1 MTRPAFPLPSRGV
14 ALVAAA
20 LSIGSASAAAAERR
34 VAPAHPAVEDVAQK
48 FAEAWNRHDMDA
60 FATLFAARAD
70 FVNVIGLHWH
80 GRGEIKQAHEQL
92 HATRMK
98 ESRLAMSAISARML
112 RPEVA
117 LVHAT
122 WELTGDT
129 GLDGKV
135 QPPRRGVLSF
145 VLEKEGGRW
154 LIESAQNTDIVPLP
168 NVPPA
173 R

>member
-1 MTRPAFPLPSRGV
+1 MTRSAFRLLSPGA
-14 ALVAAA
+14 ALAAAA
-20 LSIGSASAAAAERR
+20 LSIGSAAAAERR
-34 VAPAHPAVEDVAQK
+34 VAPANPAVEGVAQK

-60 FATLFAARAD
+60 FAALFAARAD
-70 FVNVIGLHWH
+70 FVNVIGLHWR
-80 GRGEIKQAHEQL
+80 GREEIKHAHEQL

-98 ESRLAMSAISARML
+98 ESRLAMSAVSARML

-117 LVHAT
+117 IVHAT

-129 GLDGKV
+129 GLEGKV

-145 VLEKEGGRW
+145 VLGREGGRW